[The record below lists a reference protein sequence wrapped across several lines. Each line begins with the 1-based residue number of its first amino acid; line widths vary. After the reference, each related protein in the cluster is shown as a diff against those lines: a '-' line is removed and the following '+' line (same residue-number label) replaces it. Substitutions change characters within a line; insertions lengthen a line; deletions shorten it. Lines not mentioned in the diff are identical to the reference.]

1 MIGSCGTF
9 MMKYTQILTLAV
21 SALLSLSLLASCG
34 DTDTS
39 ADTGAA
45 AGTTIAETA
54 AAETAAAEI
63 AAETEPIAPISNL
76 LFEDSFDGTALDDS
90 KWERCPEW
98 NRQGTLCV
106 WDDDMSYLDGEGHL
120 VLRAEWD
127 AENSRVQS
135 GAVRTAGLFSAG
147 YGYYEAS
154 ICFPTAPGTWGA
166 FWMMCGDVS
175 GEDGS
180 AADGVEI
187 DIIESIGNDW
197 GACNSALHWDG
208 YGDSHQQV
216 SSGELYNHGIY
227 DGEFHTFGLERTEG
241 GYVFYID
248 GAERWRVTADQCAP
262 CPEEGYMKLTVE
274 AADWAGAGSD
284 ACIAGLPAEMLVD
297 YVKVYREKPGE

>member
-1 MIGSCGTF
+1 
-9 MMKYTQILTLAV
+9 MKHTRNLSRAV
-21 SALLSLSLLASCG
+21 PALLSLLLLASCG
-34 DTDTS
+34 TADTS
-39 ADTGAA
+39 ADT
-45 AGTTIAETA
+45 ETA
-54 AAETAAAEI
+54 ADTTAAVTVSSPET

-76 LFEDSFDGTALDDS
+76 LFEDNFDGTELDDS
-90 KWERCPEW
+90 KWEQCPEW
-98 NRQGTLCV
+98 ERQGALCV
-106 WDDDMSYLDGEGHL
+106 WDNDMSYLDGEGHL

-127 AENSRVQS
+127 AENNRVQS

-166 FWMMCGDVS
+166 FWMMCGNVS
-175 GEDGS
+175 GEDDS

-208 YGDSHQQV
+208 YGDAHKQV
-216 SSGELYNHGIY
+216 GSGELYDHGIY
-227 DGEFHTFGLERTEG
+227 DGNFHTFALERTEE

-248 GAERWRVTADQCAP
+248 GAESWRAAADQCAP
-262 CPEEGYMKLTVE
+262 CPEDGYMKLTVE

-297 YVKVYREKPGE
+297 YVRVYREKPVE